1 MLQVIAAYDTMAK
14 SLCEKVLEAGYD
26 GTEELRLS
34 DFPELNRS
42 IQQIQANFTST
53 MNNIVINNTSK
64 EWRESNLLQDLLAR
78 KVWDYYEASHSDKK
92 YKHFFQTNGDALKA
106 FQERA
111 RNDMQLSNALWDRER
126 RTELEDTISAAIE
139 KGMSAVTL
147 SKRVS
152 KYLRDFPSMQR
163 DYAEKFG
170 HASSAKNCQ
179 YASIR
184 LARTEINMAYRSAEY
199 ERWQNM
205 DFILG
210 FEVKLSHSHPMPDIC
225 DDLKGKYPKDFKFL
239 GWHPNCYM
247 PNAKVLTNHGWKYI
261 KDVENSDL
269 VLSLNPE
276 TRNVEY
282 VGITAKQAFKYDGDI
297 VRFSNRS
304 LDCAVTAD
312 HRIVYLGKGM
322 SKIKFTTAANF
333 RQTMGGFYRG
343 CVYDALDKT
352 SININGEVLPF
363 DLYCELMA
371 YWLSDGSLRHYNE
384 VVISQQKGQP
394 AYDCIL
400 SCLEALGY
408 HAYMNKDNI
417 MFSNKHINA
426 YLRQFGK
433 CNEKYIPQEI
443 LTASKRQIM
452 IFLDAYLKCDGYA
465 RKPHAFVGSHGNMF
479 CSGNDERLYFTTSK
493 QLCGDLCELILK
505 AGYRPSVKVR
515 KPTTA
520 TKKDGSRIKGNYDC
534 YIISVCK
541 SLTATVF
548 TKTTEA
554 YHGMVYDLTL
564 EKDHIMYIEQN
575 GKCYWGSN
583 CLCYTVPII
592 AKEEEYWANWERNPM
607 PETEMN
613 PAISEWAEK
622 NEERIARAREHKTLP
637 YFFRDNEK
645 SIVAPINDAAYR
657 ARTGRTETQ
666 PVGNVEIFAG
676 RKYAKVALEG
686 GGIDYEIY
694 GNPQIIAKQLT
705 EWNKIQRE
713 INDVIPA
720 FDVACKKVVA
730 QNNGVRYS
738 GIVRKDRGSALR
750 KIDTFL
756 EYHGSFYN
764 LTDLVRCN
772 ISCRADEFHKVVQ
785 NVRDNLKLIK
795 DQSTRQYTH
804 QFKADKYICRFMNPQ
819 FDNGVVGEIMVTPF
833 EMVCARENEFMARKF
848 VGDDIYE
855 MVLKKAKQHNVEL
868 GRGHEFYERYRAA
881 KDNVEKALVGK
892 EMDSYYELIQK
903 CNPFEKGLAN
913 KDEDIRLMLKLAAQ
927 SKDEVLDKAR
937 MLAEEFGGTYTTSHA
952 TKTFDSLKR
961 KVLKDGTTPYMMKDT
976 VRTTVIVEEGQIE
989 ACKAAAQKIDGFAR
1003 LKVQLPEKMDG
1014 YSGNIVNV
1022 ETNNGIFGEI
1032 QINTPEMIYGKQDGK
1047 TALSMLGEKRY
1058 NAIRKATGV
1067 EGGLGHDLYEVIR
1080 VLDGDTPQQA
1090 KIKDLLVADSKEY
1103 YSYFASNSPY
1113 KKTRTAGQL
1122 VKDIKEHIEQ
1132 SKSFLKPKVK

>member
-126 RTELEDTISAAIE
+126 RMELEDTISAAIE

-199 ERWQNM
+199 ERWQDM

-239 GWHPNCYM
+239 GWHPNC
-247 PNAKVLTNHGWKYI
+247 
-261 KDVENSDL
+261 
-269 VLSLNPE
+269 
-276 TRNVEY
+276 
-282 VGITAKQAFKYDGDI
+282 
-297 VRFSNRS
+297 
-304 LDCAVTAD
+304 
-312 HRIVYLGKGM
+312 
-322 SKIKFTTAANF
+322 
-333 RQTMGGFYRG
+333 
-343 CVYDALDKT
+343 
-352 SININGEVLPF
+352 
-363 DLYCELMA
+363 
-371 YWLSDGSLRHYNE
+371 
-384 VVISQQKGQP
+384 
-394 AYDCIL
+394 
-400 SCLEALGY
+400 
-408 HAYMNKDNI
+408 
-417 MFSNKHINA
+417 
-426 YLRQFGK
+426 
-433 CNEKYIPQEI
+433 
-443 LTASKRQIM
+443 
-452 IFLDAYLKCDGYA
+452 
-465 RKPHAFVGSHGNMF
+465 
-479 CSGNDERLYFTTSK
+479 
-493 QLCGDLCELILK
+493 
-505 AGYRPSVKVR
+505 
-515 KPTTA
+515 
-520 TKKDGSRIKGNYDC
+520 
-534 YIISVCK
+534 
-541 SLTATVF
+541 
-548 TKTTEA
+548 
-554 YHGMVYDLTL
+554 
-564 EKDHIMYIEQN
+564 
-575 GKCYWGSN
+575 
-583 CLCYTVPII
+583 LCYTVPII
-592 AKEEEYWANWERNPM
+592 AKEEEYWANWKRNPM

-622 NEERIARAREHKTLP
+622 NEERIARARERGTLP

-976 VRTTVIVEEGQIE
+976 VRTTVIVEEEQIE

-1014 YSGNIVNV
+1014 YSGNIVNI

-1032 QINTPEMIYGKQDGK
+1032 QINTPEMIYGKQDEK

-1058 NAIRKATGV
+1058 NAIRKATGI

-1080 VLDGDTPQQA
+1080 VLDRRIPEQMRM
-1090 KIKDLLVADSKEY
+1090 KELLVADSKEY

-1113 KKTRTAGQL
+1113 KKTRTARQL
-1122 VKDIKEHIEQ
+1122 VKDINEHIEQ
-1132 SKSFLKPKVK
+1132 SKPFLKPKVK